1 MTDIFNELS
10 LTSFIEI
17 EDLRTEAQSL
27 YDHSL
32 TEGNPVYF
40 IDFIHRQ
47 LASSPPPLFLL
58 RAIADDL
65 QQRLFALR
73 EEHFNAREKVV
84 NTFWDIYHL
93 DITPILPPDQLD
105 HYHTVKPKAIIAY
118 VVQHGVDFGSEEQG
132 ILIDMI
138 NNSHNTAIQL
148 QADIDLTRQM
158 QTLLQDWLVAL
169 SAQYARG
176 GWLSQLLNDTADR
189 FIH

>member
-1 MTDIFNELS
+1 MTDFFNELS
-10 LTSFIEI
+10 LTDFIEI
-17 EDLRTEAQSL
+17 EDLRSEAQSL

-32 TEGNPVYF
+32 TEGNSVYF
-40 IDFIHRQ
+40 IDFIQRQ
-47 LASSPPPLFLL
+47 LAGSPPPLFLL

-65 QQRLFALR
+65 QQRLFTLR
-73 EEHFNAREKVV
+73 EDHFNAREKVV

-105 HYHTVKPKAIIAY
+105 NYHTVKPKAIMNYAA
-118 VVQHGVDFGSEEQG
+118 QHGIEVGTEEQR
-132 ILIDMI
+132 ILSDMI
-138 NNSHNTAIQL
+138 VTSHNTAIQL

-176 GWLSQLLNDTADR
+176 GWLSQLLNNASDAL
-189 FIH
+189 IH